1 MSGSRAGRWRYYDA
15 YVYVPKFRLFEVGE
29 VLGVLEEEPSLHVL
43 DSLPVSRPPDGSVLI
58 SPRNARRMVARGDY
72 ANYRNYAYPEEE
84 TPLLDDPS
92 IEDRTCPHC
101 GTAMECVNPIALSFM
116 CEACLSEDPGNGDCS
131 VPSSR
136 REDRPSGPGRGPRSR
151 NALRKRRRKDA
162 RAAAKAA
169 AKKRAS

>member
-1 MSGSRAGRWRYYDA
+1 MKRKVTQDA

-29 VLGVLEEEPSLHVL
+29 VLGILEEEPNLHVL
-43 DSLPVSRPPDGSVLI
+43 DSVPVSPSPDGSVLI
-58 SPRNARRMVARGDY
+58 SPKNARRMVARGDY

-92 IEDRTCPHC
+92 IEERICPHC
-101 GTAMECVNPIALSFM
+101 RTAMECVNPIELSFL
-116 CEACLSEDPGNGDCS
+116 CETCLFEDPGDDDCS
-131 VPSSR
+131 APPNR
-136 REDRPSGPGRGPRSR
+136 GEDRATGPRTGPRSR

-169 AKKRAS
+169 AMKRAS